1 MGKTEGLFLC
11 EQELNIRQSWMIVE
25 RSRKELKG
33 EAVWMN
39 YRAVMT
45 LVFVDDQISFFHL
58 RHHVVSVLSLRTAD
72 LDLKGHLVSVL
83 GPQ

>member
-33 EAVWMN
+33 EAVWMD
-39 YRAVMT
+39 YRAVMA

-58 RHHVVSVLSLRTAD
+58 RHHVVPVLSLRTAGF
-72 LDLKGHLVSVL
+72 DLKECIVL
-83 GPQ
+83 TLGYQ